1 MKVQRVWFWMFIGLA
16 LMCFASFTH
25 ASKTTSDGSVS
36 DPFEGLN
43 RSFWD
48 FNYRVDQSLYLP
60 VTKAYVNYI
69 PNGGREAVN
78 NFVLN
83 FDEPS
88 SAVNHLLMLDV
99 EASLASVVRFAVNS
113 TFGLAGLFDVAS
125 YGGLERDRAE
135 FQAVMSQV
143 GIGHGAYLMVPF
155 YGPTTTR
162 ELVGDIV
169 DKLYFPYTELSYFE
183 ILLRWGADSIY
194 KRAQLLDSDPLIE
207 QALDPYI
214 FVRDAYIQNVNFR
227 VHGEAYVDPIGPA
240 LSDEE
245 LEEFMNE

>member
-1 MKVQRVWFWMFIGLA
+1 MGLKFAKFWTLIGLA
-16 LMCFASFTH
+16 LLCLANPAY
-25 ASKTTSDGSVS
+25 ASKTTSELHVS

-48 FNYRVDQSLYLP
+48 FNYRVDQSIYLP
-60 VTKAYVNYI
+60 VTKAYVNTI

-88 SAVNHLLMLDV
+88 SAVNHLLMLDL
-99 EASLASVVRFAVNS
+99 ESSLASAVRFAVNS

-125 YGGLERDRAE
+125 YGGLERNRAE
-135 FQAVMSQV
+135 FQAVMSNV
-143 GIGHGAYLMVPF
+143 GIGHGAFLMVPL

-183 ILLRWGADSIY
+183 VLLRWGADSIY
-194 KRAQLLDSDPLIE
+194 KRSKLLDSDRLIE
-207 QALDPYI
+207 QSLDPYI

-227 VHGEAYVDPIGPA
+227 VHGEGYVDPIGPA

-245 LEEFMNE
+245 LEEFMDE

>member
-1 MKVQRVWFWMFIGLA
+1 MRCRPLVTGVLFLVTMT
-16 LMCFASFTH
+16 FTSLSY
-25 ASKTTSDGSVS
+25 ASKTTSELQVS
-36 DPFEGLN
+36 DPLEGLN

-48 FNYRVDQSLYLP
+48 FNYKVDQSLYLP

-99 EASLASVVRFAVNS
+99 ESSLGSLVRFAVNS

-125 YGGLERDRAE
+125 YGGLDRNRAE
-135 FQAVMSQV
+135 FQAVMSKV
-143 GIGHGAYLMVPF
+143 GIGHGAYLMVPL

-169 DKLYFPYTELSYFE
+169 DKLYFPYTELTYFE
-183 ILLRWGADSIY
+183 LLLRWGADSIY
-194 KRAQLLDSDPLIE
+194 KRSKLLDSDRLIE
-207 QALDPYI
+207 QSLDPYI